1 MSEYLAAAAHIAERL
16 VAEAIR
22 DDGKCTWFGASMEEI
37 GGHWR
42 PSRRTFG
49 GDPYAGSSG
58 VALFLAQFHRFAP
71 SDEVKQTALAALRH
85 ALDRAGNDA
94 ALDRGA
100 LYTGAFGIGFAAAE
114 AGGELGEE
122 AIAACGLALV
132 RDALQR
138 NDETAFDVVSGS
150 AGRIGALVRLHHRF
164 ADEWLI
170 GEAVKDA
177 QRLLATAHRQPHGW
191 SWGFGGTQYLAHD
204 LTGYSHGTAGVALA
218 MLELNAVA
226 PDPAFVQA
234 ADEAMRYER
243 AWFSPQQQNWPDFR
257 RMPGQTAADPFAYG
271 YAWCHGA
278 PGIGMSRLRAWRL
291 LKRPDILQEA
301 QTALRSSRASQ
312 LATATDYSFG
322 ICHGAAGNAELFLQA
337 WEILGDESAL
347 ADAETIARAGIE
359 RHIAGKTPW
368 PCGLED
374 AGEAPGLMLGLAG
387 IGYYYL
393 RMHGKAE
400 VPSLLTIGNVP

>member
-1 MSEYLAAAAHIAERL
+1 MSEYLDAAAAIAARL

-49 GDPYAGSSG
+49 GDPYAGTAG
-58 VALFLAQFHRFAP
+58 VALFLARFHQFEP
-71 SDEVKQTALAALRH
+71 SDDVKQTALAALRH
-85 ALDRAGNDA
+85 ALDRAGHDA
-94 ALDRGA
+94 SLDRGS
-100 LYTGAFGIGFAAAE
+100 LYTGAFGIGFAATD
-114 AGGELGEE
+114 AGADLGDEDIV
-122 AIAACGLALV
+122 ARGLDLV
-132 RDALQR
+132 RDAAER

-150 AGRIGALVRLHHRF
+150 AGRIGALVRLHRRF
-164 ADEWLI
+164 GEQWLLD
-170 GEAVKDA
+170 AAARDA
-177 QRLLATAHRQPHGW
+177 QRLVATAHRQPYGW
-191 SWGFGGTQYLAHD
+191 SWGFGGTPFLAHD

-226 PDPAFVQA
+226 PNPAYVQA

-243 AWFSPQQQNWPDFR
+243 ACFSPQQQNWPDFR

-278 PGIGMSRLRAWRL
+278 PGIGMSRLQAYRL
-291 LKRPDILQEA
+291 TKRDDVLAEA
-301 QTALRSSRASQ
+301 RTALQSCRMSE
-312 LATATDYSFG
+312 LAKATEYSFG

-337 WEILGDESAL
+337 WEVLGDESARS
-347 ADAETIARAGIE
+347 DAESIARAGIE
-359 RHIAGKTPW
+359 RHLVEKAPW

-374 AGEAPGLMLGLAG
+374 AGEAPGLMLGLSG
-387 IGYYYL
+387 IGYFYL
-393 RMHGKAE
+393 RMHDRA
-400 VPSLLTIGNVP
+400 VPSLLTIGNFP